1 MARVSDFYAYLDKIC
16 PFTLQEGWDNS
27 GMLIGDDSKEV
38 TRVAL
43 ALDITNEVVDYAHQ
57 IGAELIISHHPVI
70 FKAQKSFLKGNVA
83 FNLASKGISAICAH
97 TCLDC
102 AEGGV
107 NDVLADILE
116 IENTEI
122 FPCEEI
128 PNLVRVGVLPE
139 AMSCHELA
147 QKIKSELGGC
157 VRYNDNGKMI
167 ESVALCGGS
176 GGDFIGEI
184 TKAGIDAYIT
194 GDAGHHHFLDCAEG
208 GVALFAAGHFETENP
223 VISSLANRLRCEFS
237 DIDITIIPQK
247 SPVKYI

>member
-1 MARVSDFYAYLDKIC
+1 MTKINDIINYFETFAPICSAMDFDNVGLLVGDKNKEI
-16 PFTLQEGWDNS
+16 
-27 GMLIGDDSKEV
+27 SKVLV
-38 TRVAL
+38 T
-43 ALDITNEVVDYAHQ
+43 LDITKDVVIEAESL
-57 IGAELIISHHPVI
+57 GCELIISHHPVI
-70 FKAQKSFLKGNVA
+70 FKAQKNFLKGNVA

-107 NDVLADILE
+107 NDVLADLLE

-122 FPCEEI
+122 FPCEES

-139 AMSCHELA
+139 AMSCDELA

-184 TKAGIDAYIT
+184 IKAGIDAYIT